1 MEQRKVLIIEAN
13 HNREI
18 SAQLLEGA
26 VRELEAR
33 GVDFKHVVV
42 PDMLEIPTAM
52 RYAVR
57 SMEMKTAEARYIGYI
72 ALGSAIL
79 SEDKNRDNMA
89 HEATHGAQT
98 LSMQYSLAL
107 GNGIIIAQNEEEAKA
122 LADVNGKNIGAA
134 AAKTALHMIEL
145 KKLIGL

>member
-1 MEQRKVLIIEAN
+1 MDQRKVLIIEAN

-18 SAQLLEGA
+18 SAALLEGA
-26 VRELEAR
+26 VRELEAK

-42 PDMLEIPTAM
+42 PDVLEIPTAM

-57 SMEMKTAEARYIGYI
+57 SMEMKTAEARYIGYV
-72 ALGSAIL
+72 ALGCVVL
-79 SEDKNRDNMA
+79 DEDKHREHIA
-89 HEATHGAQT
+89 KEATHGEQT

-107 GNGIIIAQNEEEAKA
+107 GNGIITANTLEEAKEYA
-122 LADVNGKNIGAA
+122 NPDGKNIGGQ
-134 AAKTALHMIEL
+134 AAKTCLHMIEL

>member
-18 SAQLLEGA
+18 STQLLEGA
-26 VRELEAR
+26 VRELESR
-33 GVDFKHVVV
+33 GIDFKHVVV

-72 ALGSAIL
+72 ALGTAIL
-79 SEDKNRDNMA
+79 TEDASREHMA
-89 HEATHGAQT
+89 QEATHGAQT

-107 GNGIIIAQNEEEAKA
+107 GNGIIVAKDENEAKIMA
-122 LADVNGKNIGAA
+122 SLEGKNIGAQ